1 MRLSRPALVVVAG
14 SIALGIPAT
23 IAVGQVTTSQYDN
36 MRTGATLN
44 EKTSTERERRAVGK
58 LGALKVDGAVYAQPL
73 FVSVGRD
80 SGKRET

>member
-44 EKTSTERERRAVGK
+44 EKTSTERERRAVRKTGS
-58 LGALKVDGAVYAQPL
+58 AQRRRC
-73 FVSVGRD
+73 SVRAAIVRVGCRD
-80 SGKRET
+80 SGKRGT

>member
-1 MRLSRPALVVVAG
+1 MRLSRQALVVVAG

-44 EKTSTERERRAVGK
+44 EKILTPQNVNASHCVQSRRCGIRAAIIRVG
-58 LGALKVDGAVYAQPL
+58 
-73 FVSVGRD
+73 GRD